1 MRRPATGPSR
11 PAEAGTTPEPG
22 PARMRPEDV
31 EAFFARLAAANP
43 EPRTELNYTDPFT
56 LLVAVVLSA
65 HATDVSVNRATATLF
80 PAAPTPE
87 AMLAL
92 GEEGIARHIKNVG
105 LYRAK
110 ARNVAA
116 LCRILVERYGGRVP
130 RTREE
135 LEALPGVGH
144 KTAGVVLHEVFGEG
158 TIPVDT
164 HVFRVANR
172 TGMAPGKTPAAVEA
186 ELERVVPPKYRHGA
200 HHWLLLHG
208 RYVCKA
214 RRPDCAA
221 CVVRDLCLYPDKTG

>member
-1 MRRPATGPSR
+1 MRRPATGPSG
-11 PAEAGTTPEPG
+11 PEAVEAA
-22 PARMRPEDV
+22 PARMRPADV
-31 EAFFARLAAANP
+31 EALFTRLAAANP
-43 EPRTELNYTDPFT
+43 APRTELDYADPFT

-92 GEEGIARHIKNVG
+92 GEEGIAGHIRKVG

-116 LCRILVERYGGRVP
+116 LSRILVERHGGQVP

-135 LEALPGVGH
+135 LEALPGVGQ
-144 KTAGVVLHEVFGEG
+144 KTAGVVLHEAFGEG

-172 TGMAPGKTPAAVEA
+172 TGLAPAKTPAAVEA
-186 ELERVVPPKYRHGA
+186 ELERVVPPEYRHGA

-214 RRPDCAA
+214 RRPECAA
-221 CVVRDLCLYPDKTG
+221 CVIRDLCLFTDKTG

>member
-1 MRRPATGPSR
+1 MANMRRPAAGPSD
-11 PAEAGTTPEPG
+11 PEAA
-22 PARMRPEDV
+22 PARMRPADV
-31 EAFFARLAAANP
+31 EALFARLAAADP
-43 EPRTELNYTDPFT
+43 APRTELHYTDPFT

-65 HATDVSVNRATATLF
+65 HATDVSVNRATVTLF
-80 PAAPTPE
+80 PAAPTPA

-92 GEEGIARHIKNVG
+92 GEEGIAQHTKKVG

-116 LCRILVERYGGRVP
+116 LSRILVERHGGQVP
-130 RTREE
+130 RTRDE
-135 LEALPGVGH
+135 LEALPGVGQ
-144 KTAGVVLHEVFGEG
+144 KTAGVVLHEAFGEG

-164 HVFRVANR
+164 HVFRVSNR
-172 TGMAPGKTPAAVEA
+172 TSLAPGKTPAAVEA
-186 ELERVVPPKYRHGA
+186 ELERVVPQQYRHGA

-221 CVVRDLCLYPDKTG
+221 CVIRDLCLFTDKTG

>member
-1 MRRPATGPSR
+1 MRRPATGPSG
-11 PAEAGTTPEPG
+11 PEAVEAA
-22 PARMRPEDV
+22 PARMRPADV
-31 EAFFARLAAANP
+31 EALFARLAAANP
-43 EPRTELNYTDPFT
+43 APRTELNYADPFT

-92 GEEGIARHIKNVG
+92 GEEGIAEHIRKVG

-116 LCRILVERYGGRVP
+116 LSRILVERHGGQVP

-135 LEALPGVGH
+135 LEALPGVGQ
-144 KTAGVVLHEVFGEG
+144 KTAGVVLHEAFGEG

-172 TGMAPGKTPAAVEA
+172 TGLAPGKTPAAVEA
-186 ELERVVPPKYRHGA
+186 ELERVVPPEYRQGA

-221 CVVRDLCLYPDKTG
+221 CVIRDLCLFTAKTG

>member
-1 MRRPATGPSR
+1 MRPA
-11 PAEAGTTPEPG
+11 
-22 PARMRPEDV
+22 DV
-31 EAFFARLAAANP
+31 EALFARLAAANP
-43 EPRTELNYTDPFT
+43 APRTELHYTDPFT

-80 PAAPTPE
+80 PAAPTPA

-92 GEEGIARHIKNVG
+92 GEEGIAQHIKKVG

-116 LCRILVERYGGRVP
+116 LSRILVEQHGGRVP
-130 RTREE
+130 RTREQ
-135 LEALPGVGH
+135 LEALPGVGQ
-144 KTAGVVLHEVFGEG
+144 KTAGVVLHEAFGEG

-164 HVFRVANR
+164 HVFRVSNR
-172 TGMAPGKTPAAVEA
+172 TGLAPGKTPAAVEA
-186 ELERVVPPKYRHGA
+186 ELERVVPQQYRHGA

-221 CVVRDLCLYPDKTG
+221 CVIRDLCLFTDKTG

>member
-1 MRRPATGPSR
+1 MRRPATGPSG
-11 PAEAGTTPEPG
+11 PDAVEAA
-22 PARMRPEDV
+22 PARMRPADA
-31 EAFFARLAAANP
+31 EALFARLAAANP
-43 EPRTELNYTDPFT
+43 APRTELNYADPFT

-92 GEEGIARHIKNVG
+92 GEEGIAEHIKKVG

-110 ARNVAA
+110 AKNVAT
-116 LCRILVERYGGRVP
+116 LSRILVERYGGQVP

-144 KTAGVVLHEVFGEG
+144 KTAGVVLHEAFGEG

-172 TGMAPGKTPAAVEA
+172 TGLAPGKTPAAVEA

-214 RRPDCAA
+214 RRPECAA
-221 CVVRDLCLYPDKTG
+221 CVIRDLCLFTDKTG

>member
-1 MRRPATGPSR
+1 MRRPATGPSGSATVEAGPAQMR
-11 PAEAGTTPEPG
+11 PADIA
-22 PARMRPEDV
+22 A
-31 EAFFARLAAANP
+31 AFARLAAANP
-43 EPRTELNYTDPFT
+43 APRTELNYSDPFT

-80 PAAPTPE
+80 PAAATPE

-92 GEEGIARHIKNVG
+92 GEEGISQHIKKVG

-116 LCRILVERYGGRVP
+116 LSRILVERYDGQVP

-144 KTAGVVLHEVFGEG
+144 KTAGVVLHEAFGEG

-172 TGMAPGKTPAAVEA
+172 TGLAPGRTPAAVEA
-186 ELERVVPPKYRHGA
+186 ELERVVPPEYRHGA

-221 CVVRDLCLYPDKTG
+221 CMIRDLCLFTDKTG

>member
-1 MRRPATGPSR
+1 MRRPATGPSG
-11 PAEAGTTPEPG
+11 PEAVEAA
-22 PARMRPEDV
+22 PARMRPADV
-31 EAFFARLAAANP
+31 EALFARLAAANP
-43 EPRTELNYTDPFT
+43 APRTELNYADPFT

-80 PAAPTPE
+80 PAAPTPA

-92 GEEGIARHIKNVG
+92 GEEGIAGHIRKVG

-116 LCRILVERYGGRVP
+116 LSRILVERHGGQVP

-135 LEALPGVGH
+135 LEALPGVGQ
-144 KTAGVVLHEVFGEG
+144 KTAGVVLHEAFGEG

-172 TGMAPGKTPAAVEA
+172 TGLAPGRTPAAVEA
-186 ELERVVPPKYRHGA
+186 ELERVVPPEYRHGA

-221 CVVRDLCLYPDKTG
+221 CVIRDLCLFTDKTG

>member
-1 MRRPATGPSR
+1 MIRAAERMPPA
-11 PAEAGTTPEPG
+11 
-22 PARMRPEDV
+22 DV
-31 EAFFARLAAANP
+31 EAGFARLAGANP
-43 EPRTELNYTDPFT
+43 APRTELNYTIPFT

-92 GEEGIARHIKNVG
+92 GEEGVAAHIRKVG

-110 ARNVAA
+110 ARNVIA
-116 LCRILVERYGGRVP
+116 LCRLLLERHGGQVP

-144 KTAGVVLHEVFGEG
+144 KTAGVVLHEAFGEP

-172 TGMAPGKTPAAVEA
+172 TGIAFGRNPLAVERELEAAV
-186 ELERVVPPKYRHGA
+186 PPAYRHGA

-214 RRPDCAA
+214 RRSECPVCLI
-221 CVVRDLCLYPDKTG
+221 RDLCRYPAKTVAG

>member
-1 MRRPATGPSR
+1 MRRPATGPSG
-11 PAEAGTTPEPG
+11 PEAVEAA
-22 PARMRPEDV
+22 PARMRPADV
-31 EAFFARLAAANP
+31 EAVFARLAAANP
-43 EPRTELNYTDPFT
+43 APRTELDYADPFT

-92 GEEGIARHIKNVG
+92 GEEGIAGHIRKVG

-116 LCRILVERYGGRVP
+116 LSRILVERHGGQVP

-135 LEALPGVGH
+135 LEALPGVGQ
-144 KTAGVVLHEVFGEG
+144 KTAGVVLHEAFGEG

-172 TGMAPGKTPAAVEA
+172 TGLAPGRTPAAVEA

-214 RRPDCAA
+214 RRPECAA
-221 CVVRDLCLYPDKTG
+221 CVIRDLCLFTDKTG

>member
-1 MRRPATGPSR
+1 MRRPATGPSG
-11 PAEAGTTPEPG
+11 PEAVEAA
-22 PARMRPEDV
+22 PARMRPADV
-31 EAFFARLAAANP
+31 EALFARLAAANP
-43 EPRTELNYTDPFT
+43 APRTELDYTDPFT

-92 GEEGIARHIKNVG
+92 GEEGIAGHIRKVG

-116 LCRILVERYGGRVP
+116 LGQILVERHGGQVP

-135 LEALPGVGH
+135 LEALPGVGQ
-144 KTAGVVLHEVFGEG
+144 KTAGVVLHEAFGEG

-172 TGMAPGKTPAAVEA
+172 TGLAPGRTPAAVEA

-221 CVVRDLCLYPDKTG
+221 CVIRDLCLFTDKTG

>member
-1 MRRPATGPSR
+1 MRQPAARPSGPEPAPARLRPA
-11 PAEAGTTPEPG
+11 
-22 PARMRPEDV
+22 DV
-31 EAFFARLAAANP
+31 EALFARLAAANP
-43 EPRTELNYTDPFT
+43 APRTELNYTDPFT

-80 PAAPTPE
+80 PAAPTPQ

-92 GEEGIARHIKNVG
+92 GEEGIAEHIRKVG

-116 LCRILVERYGGRVP
+116 LCRILVEQHGGQVP

-135 LEALPGVGH
+135 LEALPGVGQ

-164 HVFRVANR
+164 HVFRVSNR
-172 TGMAPGKTPAAVEA
+172 TGLAPGRTPAAVEA
-186 ELERVVPPKYRHGA
+186 ELGRVVPPEYRHGA

-221 CVVRDLCLYPDKTG
+221 CVIRDLCLFTDKTG